1 MTSATALLLIDPYND
16 FISEGGKVW
25 PLIRET
31 ANRLGLVRNLKR
43 LLEAARESGM
53 FVVFVPHHRH
63 VEGDFDGWVNLN
75 PTHLRAR
82 DVKPFAPGT
91 WGGEFHPDLR
101 PIAGEAVASEH
112 WFQNG
117 FLHTDL
123 DLRLRRRGI
132 TRVLVSGVRAN
143 TCFEATARH
152 ASELGYHVTLV
163 RDATAGADDRD
174 LEATFEVNAPTY
186 AHAVTTT
193 DLAIA
198 ALRAAPQQR
207 AS

>member
-1 MTSATALLLIDPYND
+1 MTSTTALLIIDPYND
-16 FISEGGKVW
+16 FIAEGGKVW
-25 PLIRET
+25 PMIRET
-31 ANRLGLVRNLKR
+31 ALRVGLVRNLKR
-43 LLEAARESGM
+43 LLEAARASGM

-63 VEGDFDGWVNLN
+63 AGGDYDGWANLN

-82 DVKPFAPGT
+82 DVSPFAPGT
-91 WGGEFHPDLR
+91 WGGEFHPDLQPR
-101 PIAGEAVASEH
+101 PGEAVASEH

-152 ASELGYHVTLV
+152 ASEVGYHVTLI
-163 RDATAGADDRD
+163 RDATAATNDRD

-193 DLAIA
+193 DLVVAE
-198 ALRAAPQQR
+198 LRAAPKAL